1 MKALTFSK
9 DNPIAAS
16 ILGVQVMFSKRK
28 SGKVVM
34 VSGKVFQSNAV
45 KVTKLRELCAALGN

>member
-1 MKALTFSK
+1 
-9 DNPIAAS
+9 
-16 ILGVQVMFSKRK
+16 MFSKRK